1 MSREGSAGRQVGAV
15 LLDIGADAGA
25 LVVHASRALLGLQIE
40 VARRDGAGKRVH
52 VDVLERAAGEHSVF
66 AAVFPSL
73 SSGDYEVWNNG
84 QQPAGFVTVVAG
96 TVAEV
101 DWRER

>member
-1 MSREGSAGRQVGAV
+1 MPRQAGAV
-15 LLDIGADAGA
+15 VLDIGGDTGA
-25 LVVHASRALLGLQIE
+25 LVIHASGALLGLQIE
-40 VARRDGAGKRVH
+40 VARRDGVGKRVH
-52 VDVLERAAGEHSVF
+52 VDVLERAAGDHSAF

-73 SSGDYEVWNNG
+73 SSGDYEVWNDG
-84 QQPAGFVTVVAG
+84 EQPAGFVTVVAG